1 MSVKIGV
8 TVMPVRDHG
17 SVLNS
22 QEQPLR
28 VACTSVPC
36 ITRLQRKELKQSVL
50 AFLV

>member
-1 MSVKIGV
+1 MIVKIGV

-28 VACTSVPC
+28 VACT
-36 ITRLQRKELKQSVL
+36 LQDYRERN
-50 AFLV
+50 